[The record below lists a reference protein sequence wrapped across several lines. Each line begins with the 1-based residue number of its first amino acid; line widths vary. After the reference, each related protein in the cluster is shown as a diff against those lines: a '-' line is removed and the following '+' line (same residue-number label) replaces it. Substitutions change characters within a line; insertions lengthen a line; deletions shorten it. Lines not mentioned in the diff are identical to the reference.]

1 MAQTTREGH
10 LVTQELEALQV
21 GPAEVTV
28 HLLGGQV
35 IEGRSS
41 VAAISRRGFPIKTG
55 GPDAEE
61 TWVPLANLKYI
72 VLGAVALEPDPG
84 ESETERKALLSFRD
98 GDTIQAYLAGMPG
111 SSQEGFPVRMRVP
124 DTEFVSVVICCSQSL
139 LEIRFVDRWG
149 VGLTQWTAAPKRR
162 RTDRTPVLGG
172 GAKDDRQGGS
182 RVTQL
187 AAHYRDR
194 LSLIRDSDLSS
205 GDQESFT
212 RSVRLHIDNMLDDDQ
227 LTLTMSERT
236 ELIDQ
241 ILLQA
246 VGYGP
251 LDHLLH
257 DPAVSEI
264 MVNGADD
271 VYVERDGMLMKA
283 EARFQDE
290 GQLLETIRRM
300 IAVTGRHIDELSP
313 MVDARLPD
321 GSRVNAIIRPAALRG
336 PSLTIRKFRDFVMDI
351 DDLLREGS
359 LSPAMA
365 DFLRACVLGRM
376 NILVSG
382 GTGSGK
388 TTSLNVMASY
398 IPENQRVVTIEDAAE
413 LQIQHPHV
421 VSLEHRPPNVEGK
434 GELTIRQLVRNS
446 LRMRP
451 DRILVGEVR
460 GGEAL
465 DMLQAMNTGHD
476 GSMSTIHSNSARDA
490 LSRLETMVMMA
501 SIDLP
506 YEAVRAQIGSAVN
519 LLVHQARMPDGR
531 RKIVQVAEVLG
542 YNADGPVLRD
552 IYVLGMGADLH
563 LEFNATGYVPKLLDK
578 AAFYGVQ
585 VPDRLFDPE
594 FARYIPAGADS
605 MMPVIK
611 DPILEAET
619 RRRTGGDIVREVV
632 VVPFSSNQTTYATKA
647 ETAED
652 EREARRDSRG
662 SSTANPVDP
671 MEMARIAQQSHS
683 LMPTSDAL
691 SDDVRD
697 LISAARQAV
706 GGPALA
712 ARPPAGGGGGAAGVA
727 PATSDP
733 VFVPQWEAPR
743 PGRGAKATVGNAKK
757 SIKRVIETLV
767 SYLGLNRRLA
777 ETINA
782 AFNGSEVKIG
792 EYAREAKISSTTAS
806 RDLQR
811 AATAG
816 LLVAQKH
823 PQLGVTYR
831 AGSFLMQAVAYG
843 LGLSFGDAEA
853 LNADSIVSKVIDSMR
868 VTR

>member
-10 LVTQELEALQV
+10 LITQELEALSA

-41 VAAISRRGFPIKTG
+41 VAAISRRGYPIHTG
-55 GPDAEE
+55 EPESDE

-72 VLGAVALEPDPG
+72 VLGGALEPDPG

-111 SSQEGFPVRMRVP
+111 STQEGFPVRMRVP
-124 DTEFVSVVICCSQSL
+124 DTEFVSVVLCCSQSL

-162 RTDRTPVLGG
+162 RTDRTPILGG

-271 VYVERDGMLMKA
+271 VYIERDGMLMKA

-321 GSRVNAIIRPAALRG
+321 GSRINAIIRPAALRG

-519 LLVHQARMPDGR
+519 MLVHQARMPDGR

-563 LEFNATGYVPKLLDK
+563 LEFNATGYIPKLLDK

-611 DPILEAET
+611 DPVLEAET
-619 RRRTGGDIVREVV
+619 RRR
-632 VVPFSSNQTTYATKA
+632 
-647 ETAED
+647 
-652 EREARRDSRG
+652 
-662 SSTANPVDP
+662 
-671 MEMARIAQQSHS
+671 
-683 LMPTSDAL
+683 
-691 SDDVRD
+691 
-697 LISAARQAV
+697 
-706 GGPALA
+706 
-712 ARPPAGGGGGAAGVA
+712 
-727 PATSDP
+727 
-733 VFVPQWEAPR
+733 
-743 PGRGAKATVGNAKK
+743 
-757 SIKRVIETLV
+757 
-767 SYLGLNRRLA
+767 
-777 ETINA
+777 
-782 AFNGSEVKIG
+782 
-792 EYAREAKISSTTAS
+792 
-806 RDLQR
+806 
-811 AATAG
+811 
-816 LLVAQKH
+816 
-823 PQLGVTYR
+823 
-831 AGSFLMQAVAYG
+831 
-843 LGLSFGDAEA
+843 
-853 LNADSIVSKVIDSMR
+853 
-868 VTR
+868 

>member
-1 MAQTTREGH
+1 MAQSTREGH
-10 LVTQELEALQV
+10 LITQELDALSI

-35 IEGRSS
+35 IEGHSE
-41 VAAISRRGFPIKTG
+41 VAAISRRGFPIQTG
-55 GPDAEE
+55 GPGTPE

-72 VLGAVALEPDPG
+72 VIGHDFAPDPG

-98 GDTIQAYLAGMPG
+98 GDTIQAYLAGMPA
-111 SSQEGFPVRMRVP
+111 STQEGFPVRMRVP
-124 DTEFVSVVICCSQSL
+124 DTEFVSPVLCCSQSL

-162 RTDRTPVLGG
+162 RTDRTPILGG

-321 GSRVNAIIRPAALRG
+321 GSRINAIIRPAALRG

-563 LEFNATGYVPKLLDK
+563 LEFNATGYIPKLLDK

-619 RRRTGGDIVREVV
+619 RRRTGSDIIREVV

-652 EREARRDSRG
+652 EREARRDSREAI
-662 SSTANPVDP
+662 THAVDP
-671 MEMARIAQQSHS
+671 MEMARIAQQTHS
-683 LMPTSDAL
+683 MMPTSSAL
-691 SDDVRD
+691 SEDVRD
-697 LISAARQAV
+697 LITAARNAV

-712 ARPPAGGGGGAAGVA
+712 AAPTASGGGAAGVA
-727 PATSDP
+727 PATSEP

-743 PGRGAKATVGNAKK
+743 PGRGARATVGNAKK

-792 EYAREAKISSTTAS
+792 DYAREAKISTTTAS

-811 AATAG
+811 AALAG

-853 LNADSIVSKVIDSMR
+853 LNADSIVSKVLDSMR

>member
-1 MAQTTREGH
+1 M
-10 LVTQELEALQV
+10 LE
-21 GPAEVTV
+21 
-28 HLLGGQV
+28 
-35 IEGRSS
+35 
-41 VAAISRRGFPIKTG
+41 
-55 GPDAEE
+55 
-61 TWVPLANLKYI
+61 
-72 VLGAVALEPDPG
+72 
-84 ESETERKALLSFRD
+84 
-98 GDTIQAYLAGMPG
+98 
-111 SSQEGFPVRMRVP
+111 
-124 DTEFVSVVICCSQSL
+124 
-139 LEIRFVDRWG
+139 
-149 VGLTQWTAAPKRR
+149 
-162 RTDRTPVLGG
+162 
-172 GAKDDRQGGS
+172 
-182 RVTQL
+182 
-187 AAHYRDR
+187 
-194 LSLIRDSDLSS
+194 
-205 GDQESFT
+205 
-212 RSVRLHIDNMLDDDQ
+212 DDQ
-227 LTLTMSERT
+227 LTLTMAERT

-264 MVNGADD
+264 MVNGPDD
-271 VYVERDGMLMKA
+271 VYVERDGLLMKA

-336 PSLTIRKFRDFVMDI
+336 PSLTIRKFRDFVLDI

-365 DFLRACVLGRM
+365 DFMRACVLGRM

-460 GGEAL
+460 GAEAL

-506 YEAVRAQIGSAVN
+506 YEAVRAQIGAALN

-542 YNADGPVLRD
+542 YNSDGPVLRD

-563 LEFNATGYVPKLLDK
+563 LEFNATGYVPQLLDK

-585 VPDRLFDPE
+585 VPDRLFDPD
-594 FARYIPAGADS
+594 FARYIPAGSDS

-611 DPILEAET
+611 DPFVDEDT
-619 RRRTGGDIVREVV
+619 RRRGGGDIVREVV
-632 VVPFSSNQTTYATKA
+632 VVPFSSTQQTYATAA
-647 ETAED
+647 E
-652 EREARRDSRG
+652 ERTERRLE
-662 SSTANPVDP
+662 SSPIDP
-671 MEMARIAQQSHS
+671 MEMARLAQTVVAAS
-683 LMPTSDAL
+683 PGL
-691 SDDVRD
+691 SEDVRD
-697 LISAARQAV
+697 LITAARRAV
-706 GGPALA
+706 GGEPAPA
-712 ARPPAGGGGGAAGVA
+712 ASPVAAATGGGAAGVA

-733 VFVPQWEAPR
+733 VYVPRWQAPSL
-743 PGRGAKATVGNAKK
+743 GRSSRATTPNARR
-757 SIKRVIETLV
+757 RVSAVVDSLV
-767 SYLGLNRRLA
+767 AYLGLHSRLA
-777 ETINA
+777 KTMNR
-782 AFNGSEVKIG
+782 AFNGVEIKIG
-792 EYAREAKISSTTAS
+792 DYAKQARISQTTAT
-806 RDLQR
+806 RDLRR

-843 LGLSFGDAEA
+843 LGLNFGEAEA
-853 LNADSIVSKVIDSMR
+853 LNADSIVSKIVDAMR

>member
-1 MAQTTREGH
+1 MAQTREGH
-10 LVTQELEALQV
+10 LVTQELDAV
-21 GPAEVTV
+21 AIGPAEVTV

-35 IEGRSS
+35 IEGHSD
-41 VAAISRRGFPIKTG
+41 VVAISRRGIPIQTA
-55 GPDAEE
+55 GPGTEA

-72 VLGAVALEPDPG
+72 VLGGALESDPG
-84 ESETERKALLSFRD
+84 DSETERKALLSFRD
-98 GDTIQAYLAGMPG
+98 GDTIQAYLAGLPG
-111 SSQEGFPVRMRVP
+111 ATIEGFPVRMRVP
-124 DTEFVSVVICCSQSL
+124 DTEFVSPVLVCAQSL
-139 LEIRFVDRWG
+139 LEVRFIDRWG
-149 VGLTQWTAAPKRR
+149 VGLTQWTAAPRRR
-162 RTDRTPVLGG
+162 RTDQTGLLGG
-172 GAKDDRQGGS
+172 KDAAGRGS
-182 RVTQL
+182 RITQL

-194 LSLIRDSDLSS
+194 LALIRDSDLSS

-212 RSVRLHIDNMLDDDQ
+212 RSVRLHIDSLMEEDQ
-227 LTLTMSERT
+227 LTLTLSERT

-251 LDHLLH
+251 LDHLLR

-264 MVNGADD
+264 MVNGPDD

-611 DPILEAET
+611 DPILEADT
-619 RRRTGGDIVREVV
+619 RRRGGGDIIREVV
-632 VVPFSSNQTTYATKA
+632 VVPFSSTQTTYATLA

-652 EREARRDSRG
+652 EREARRGNRDLQ
-662 SSTANPVDP
+662 TARPVDP
-671 MEMARIAQQSHS
+671 MEMARIAQTQS
-683 LMPTSDAL
+683 MMATSAGL
-691 SDDVRD
+691 SEDVRD
-697 LISAARQAV
+697 LITAARHAV
-706 GGPALA
+706 GGPDKGA
-712 ARPPAGGGGGAAGVA
+712 APTAGGGGAAGVA
-727 PATSDP
+727 PATSEP
-733 VFVPQWEAPR
+733 VFVPQWEAPQL
-743 PGRGAKATVGNAKK
+743 GRGAKATVGNAKR

-792 EYAREAKISSTTAS
+792 EYAREAKISTTTAS

-811 AATAG
+811 AAVAG

-843 LGLSFGDAEA
+843 LGLNFGDAEA
-853 LNADSIVSKVIDSMR
+853 LNADSIVSKVVDSMR

>member
-1 MAQTTREGH
+1 MAQTRD
-10 LVTQELEALQV
+10 LEVVHHPTVEIATA
-21 GPAEVTV
+21 GEVTI
-28 HLLGGQV
+28 HLLGGTV
-35 IEGRSS
+35 IEGMSS
-41 VAAISRRGFPIKTG
+41 SREITRRGFVLQAAG
-55 GPDAEE
+55 E
-61 TWVPLANLKYI
+61 TDLSWVPIANLKYI
-72 VLGAVALEPDPG
+72 VLDGGIEPDPG
-84 ESETERKALLSFRD
+84 DSETERKGLLSFRD
-98 GDTIQAYLAGMPG
+98 GDTIQAYLAALPLAG
-111 SSQEGFPVRMRVP
+111 SEGFEVRMRVP
-124 DTEFVSVVICCSQSL
+124 DTEFVSLALVCSQSL
-139 LEIRFVDRWG
+139 QEVRFVDQWG
-149 VGLTQWTAAPKRR
+149 VGLSQWSAAPRR
-162 RTDRTPVLGG
+162 RRSDRGPGLAPSKEGEGQRGT
-172 GAKDDRQGGS
+172 
-182 RVTQL
+182 RVQML

-194 LSLIRDSDLSS
+194 LSLIRDGDLST

-212 RSVRLHIDNMLDDDQ
+212 RAVRLHIDHLLEDDQ
-227 LTLTMSERT
+227 LSLTMAERT
-236 ELIDQ
+236 ELIDH

-251 LDHLLH
+251 LDRLLH

-271 VYVERDGMLMKA
+271 VFIERDGMLLKA
-283 EARFQDE
+283 DVRFTDE

-321 GSRVNAIIRPAALRG
+321 GSRVNAIIRPASLKG
-336 PSLTIRKFRDFVMDI
+336 PSLTIRKFRDFFMDI

-359 LSPAMA
+359 MSPAMA

-421 VSLEHRPPNVEGK
+421 VSLEHRPANVEGK

-506 YEAVRAQIGSAVN
+506 YEAVRAQIGSAIN

-542 YNADGPVLRD
+542 YNSDGPVLRD

-563 LEFNATGYVPKLLDK
+563 LEYNATGYIPKLLDK

-594 FARYIPAGADS
+594 FARYIPAGSDS

-611 DPILEAET
+611 DPIMEDQM
-619 RRRTGGDIVREVV
+619 RRRGGSDVIREVV
-632 VVPFSSNQTTYATKA
+632 VVPFSSNPSPLPVGITPAHPYRDAV
-647 ETAED
+647 
-652 EREARRDSRG
+652 EAPPVKQP
-662 SSTANPVDP
+662 TVDP
-671 MEMARIAQQSHS
+671 MEMARYAQTVVAAS
-683 LMPTSDAL
+683 PGL
-691 SDDVRD
+691 SEDVRD
-697 LISAARQAV
+697 LLAAARQAV
-706 GGPALA
+706 VSDTGAGAAPATA
-712 ARPPAGGGGGAAGVA
+712 APTVNTGGGASGVA
-727 PATSDP
+727 PSSSAP
-733 VFVPQWEAPR
+733 VFVPQWQAP
-743 PGRGAKATVGNAKK
+743 PLKGN
-757 SIKRVIETLV
+757 KRVTTATARRRVASVVDSLTV
-767 SYLGLNRRLA
+767 YLGFDQRLA
-777 ETINA
+777 KTIFA
-782 AFNGSEVKIG
+782 AFNGEEIKIG
-792 EYAREAKISSTTAS
+792 AYAKEAKISSTTAS
-806 RDLQR
+806 RDLRR
-811 AATAG
+811 AQTAG
-816 LLVAQKH
+816 LLVSQRH

-831 AGSFLMQAVAYG
+831 AGTFLMQAVAYG
-843 LGLSFGDAEA
+843 LGLTFGEAEA
-853 LNADSIVSKVIDSMR
+853 LNADSILSKVVASLT
-868 VTR
+868 VTK

>member
-10 LVTQELEALQV
+10 LVTQELEALSL
-21 GPAEVTV
+21 GPSEVTV

-35 IEGRSS
+35 IEGHSD
-41 VAAISRRGFPIKTG
+41 VAAITRRGFPIQTG
-55 GPDAEE
+55 GPGTTE
-61 TWVPLANLKYI
+61 TWVPLANLKYV
-72 VLGAVALEPDPG
+72 VLSATFDPDPG
-84 ESETERKALLSFRD
+84 ESDSERKALLSFRD

-111 SSQEGFPVRMRVP
+111 NTQEGFPIRMRVP
-124 DTEFVSVVICCSQSL
+124 DTEFVSAVLCSSQSL

-149 VGLTQWTAAPKRR
+149 VGLTQWTAAPRRR
-162 RTDRTPVLGG
+162 RTDQTPILGG

-182 RVTQL
+182 RVSQL

-212 RSVRLHIDNMLDDDQ
+212 RSVRLHIDNMLEDDQ

-321 GSRVNAIIRPAALRG
+321 GSRINAIIRPAALRG

-506 YEAVRAQIGSAVN
+506 YEAVRAQIGSAIN

-611 DPILEAET
+611 DPILEQEMH
-619 RRRTGGDIVREVV
+619 RRTGGGDIIREVV
-632 VVPFSSNQTTYATKA
+632 VVPFSSTQTTYATAA

-662 SSTANPVDP
+662 LLASNPVDP
-671 MEMARIAQQSHS
+671 MEMARLAQQTHTSM
-683 LMPTSDAL
+683 MPTSAGL
-691 SDDVRD
+691 SEDVRD
-697 LISAARQAV
+697 LISAAREAV
-706 GGPALA
+706 GGPAKA
-712 ARPPAGGGGGAAGVA
+712 AAPVAGGGGAAGVA
-727 PATSDP
+727 PAKSEP
-733 VFVPQWEAPR
+733 VFVPQWEAPQ
-743 PGRGAKATVGNAKK
+743 PGRGAKATVGNAKR

-767 SYLGLNRRLA
+767 SYLGLNRRLS

-792 EYAREAKISSTTAS
+792 DYARDAKISSTTAS

-811 AATAG
+811 AALAG

-843 LGLSFGDAEA
+843 LGLNFGDAEA
-853 LNADSIVSKVIDSMR
+853 LNADSIVSKVVDSMR